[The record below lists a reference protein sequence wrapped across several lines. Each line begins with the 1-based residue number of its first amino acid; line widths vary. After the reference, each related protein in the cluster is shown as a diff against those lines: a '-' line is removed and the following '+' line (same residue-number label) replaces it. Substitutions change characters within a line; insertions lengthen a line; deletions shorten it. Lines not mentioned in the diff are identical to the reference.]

1 MNKLNN
7 CKKSMLFTLS
17 FSFLVMV
24 VLSLAIL
31 IFHSSQES
39 EDIVSKLVVL
49 DRVYELDNS
58 IGKSLGDIIILK
70 SGISINVMNDSVSF
84 EESLPNEAKDTF
96 NSSLYGFKKFIED
109 NISGVNLDISNLEE
123 MPLTITPGDITY
135 KHIGN
140 DWSDVGV
147 LPPAGY
153 SGGYSLFI
161 VTDKNITTCNSNFNA
176 GSFNLSYEVI
186 GIDED
191 YSCSDTKMINPAD
204 NKRVIVTSL
213 QEGNIINI
221 EVNSNGALLINLT
234 KDITITVR
242 TTIPISSPASIMAD
256 SLGLNINFGNLG
268 ISKTNEVRV
277 I

>member
-1 MNKLNN
+1 
-7 CKKSMLFTLS
+7 MLFTLS

-135 KHIGN
+135 KHVGN
-140 DWSDVGV
+140 NWSSIMV

-153 SGGYSLFI
+153 SGGYSIFI
-161 VTDKNITTCNSNFNA
+161 SIEDNVTCSSNFNP

-186 GIDED
+186 GIADSCD
-191 YSCSDTKMINPAD
+191 YTSEMINPAND
-204 NKRVIVTSL
+204 KRIIVTSP

-221 EVNSNGALLINLT
+221 EVDNDGALLINLT
-234 KDITITVR
+234 KDVTITAR
-242 TTIPISSPASIMAD
+242 TTIPTSSPASIMAD
-256 SLGLNINFGNLG
+256 SLGLNIDFGNLG
-268 ISKTNEVRV
+268 ISKSNKVT